1 MDSPTWK
8 RCRLVR
14 PACLV
19 SLMSPR
25 TVVYTHPPPPRWKSA
40 HTRLS
45 NHTFTATLSITSQ
58 LTKHSDNPLT

>member
-8 RCRLVR
+8 RYRLIR
-14 PACLV
+14 PAYLV

-25 TVVYTHPPPPRWKSA
+25 TVVYTHPPPTHWKSA
-40 HTRLS
+40 HIRLS
-45 NHTFTATLSITSQ
+45 NHTFTATLSITCQ